1 MRRKKIKLY
10 NGSSVN
16 DLINMKKIKIA
27 NIHFQ
32 GASKK
37 YLNRFSKYRLKY

>member
-10 NGSSVN
+10 DGNSVN
-16 DLINMKKIKIA
+16 DLINLKIIKIA

-32 GASKK
+32 GTSKK